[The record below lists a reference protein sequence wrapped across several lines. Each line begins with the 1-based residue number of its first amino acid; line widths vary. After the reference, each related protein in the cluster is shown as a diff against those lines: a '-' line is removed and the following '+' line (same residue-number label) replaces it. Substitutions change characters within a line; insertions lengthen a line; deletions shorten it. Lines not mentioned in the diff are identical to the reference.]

1 MSEATLRRKIEIEEF
16 LGYAKIHTAHHIA
29 ISVDVSDVP
38 RTFLSFFWLL
48 HLLHLLHLLLCL
60 TLSHFVSLCLTLS
73 HFVSGAQATGQRA
86 REAEPTEAAKIRAS
100 AREKDT
106 KLICQ
111 THRSDRNIWHK
122 YVTQT
127 DIKWYKHYVLLTH
140 GQGHEHGLARC
151 YHNAWILDW
160 IVRQMQTMAREIKM
174 NKRPAETFWAFLL
187 VAQVYR
193 WGHDGNGL
201 ACARWF
207 VSLVPA
213 QPPKWLFMYTLIPTP
228 CLLVPKSPPNPK
240 SPSPNLNGCLC

>member
-1 MSEATLRRKIEIEEF
+1 MPRYIPPTTLPF
-16 LGYAKIHTAHHIA
+16 LW
-29 ISVDVSDVP
+29 
-38 RTFLSFFWLL
+38 TFLTFQGRSWVFFWLL
-48 HLLHLLHLLLCL
+48 HLLHLLHLL
-60 TLSHFVSLCLTLS
+60 LCLTLS

-127 DIKWYKHYVLLTH
+127 EIKWYKHYVLLTH

-193 WGHDGNGL
+193 WGHDRNGL

-228 CLLVPKSPPNPK
+228 CLLVPKSQPK
-240 SPSPNLNGCLC
+240 WLFMLAGGKPRV